1 MSIGQ
6 IKQKLIG
13 KYGESGQEERVFYAP
28 GRVNLIGEHLD
39 YNGGYVLPAALEFG
53 TTLVVRP
60 RSDGKVIFAST
71 NFPYEA
77 SIDFQDIGSEKSGEW
92 IDYPIGVLMELKK
105 KQIPLSRGYDLLFHG
120 DIPNGAGLSSS
131 ASLEVV
137 TAYAFLTLEGGDTDT
152 VEIALLSQRAE
163 NQYVGVNS
171 GIMDQ
176 FAVANG
182 KRDHAILL
190 MCDTLEYN
198 LVPFVTGAYKLIIGN
213 TNKRRGLVD
222 SKYNERRQQCDEA
235 LAILQQVVPSL
246 SYLAQLKREQFEE
259 HQDKIADETVRRRAR
274 HVVEENQRVLD
285 SVEVLKNNDLKQ
297 FGQYMNDSHASLRD
311 LYEVSCEELDIMVEE
326 AQRIPGTLGSRMTG
340 AGFGGCTVSLVHED
354 DVERFISEVGEAYTT
369 RSGLQGEFYVCGIGN
384 GVEELKGVK

>member
-1 MSIGQ
+1 MSTRDLKKKFIE
-6 IKQKLIG
+6 
-13 KYGESGQEERVFYAP
+13 KYGVSEQEAQVFYAP

-53 TTLVVRP
+53 TTLIVRP
-60 RSDGKVIFAST
+60 RSDSKVNFAST

-77 SIDFQDIGSEKSGEW
+77 SIDYSEIGKVKTGEW
-92 IDYPIGVLMELKK
+92 IDYPVGVMVELEKK
-105 KQIPLSRGYDLLFHG
+105 NTPVSKGYDLLFHG

-198 LVPFVTGAYKLIIGN
+198 LVPFITGAYKLVIGN

-235 LAILQQVVPSL
+235 LSILQKEVPSL
-246 SYLAQLKREQFEE
+246 AYLAQLNREQFEA
-259 HQDKIADETVRRRAR
+259 HQDKVTDEIVRRRAR
-274 HVVEENQRVLD
+274 HVVEENQRVLE

-297 FGQYMNDSHASLRD
+297 FGQFMNDSHTSLRD

-354 DVERFISEVGEAYTT
+354 DVERFIREVGEAYTT
-369 RSGLQGEFYVCGIGN
+369 RSGLVGEFYVCGIGN
-384 GVEELKGVK
+384 GVQELKGV